1 MPRRSGQSAVRF
13 LSKVLWNLGLIT
25 LGSVLCAVAVN
36 GILIP
41 HRFVSGGV
49 TGLALVIHY
58 LLPSVPVSGL
68 YFVLNIPLFAFGWI
82 FVGRRFFFY
91 SIAGMVIFSGAL
103 EWVQVPVPVQDPILS
118 ALLAGII
125 SGTGS
130 GIILRSVGSPGGTD
144 ILSVILLNRF
154 SVHVG
159 TTVLAFNTGVLI
171 AAAIFSSLESVLYTL
186 VYLYVSS
193 HILNLV
199 VTGLS
204 QRKAVFIISP
214 HWKEISG
221 GILRE
226 IRRGVTIIRGQG
238 GYSGREEQ
246 ILYTIIITVSR
257 HPLWRI
263 LKKRIFHHFLIDY
276 IQQFEPAQLQK
287 LDGLL
292 KLGCHDQLL
301 GKARFLAEFKS
312 HFSVF
317 VVFVRC
323 V

>member
-13 LSKVLWNLGLIT
+13 LSRVLWNLGLIT

-58 LLPSVPVSGL
+58 LLPSLPVSGL
-68 YFVLNIPLFAFGWI
+68 YFLLNIPLFAFGWI
-82 FVGRRFFFY
+82 FIGRRFFFY

-103 EWVQVPVPVQDPILS
+103 QWTQVPVAVQDPILS

-125 SGTGS
+125 GGAGS
-130 GIILRSVGSPGGTD
+130 GIILRSVGSAGGTD
-144 ILSVILLNRF
+144 ILSVILLKRF
-154 SVHVG
+154 SIRVG
-159 TTVLAFNTGVLI
+159 TTVLAFNSGVLI
-171 AAAIFSSLESVLYTL
+171 AAAIFSSLESALYTL

-204 QRKAVFIISP
+204 QRKAVIIISP
-214 HWKEISG
+214 HWEEISG

-246 ILYTIIITVSR
+246 ILYTIITFR
-257 HPLWRI
+257 QLAR
-263 LKKRIFHHFLIDY
+263 LKRIIRRVD
-276 IQQFEPAQLQK
+276 PGA
-287 LDGLL
+287 
-292 KLGCHDQLL
+292 
-301 GKARFLAEFKS
+301 
-312 HFSVF
+312 F
-317 VVFVRC
+317 VVVTDTLEVMGHRIGTQPHW
-323 V
+323 

>member
-13 LSKVLWNLGLIT
+13 LSRALWNLGLIT

-49 TGLALVIHY
+49 TGSALVIHY
-58 LLPSVPVSGL
+58 ILPSVPVSWL
-68 YFVLNIPLFAFGWI
+68 YFLLNIPLFAIGWI

-103 EWVQVPVPVQDPILS
+103 QWVQVPVAVQDPILS

-125 SGTGS
+125 TGTGS
-130 GIILRSVGSPGGTD
+130 GIILRSVGSAGGTD
-144 ILSVILLNRF
+144 ILSVILLKRF
-154 SVHVG
+154 SIRVG
-159 TTVLAFNTGVLI
+159 TTVLAFNSGVLI
-171 AAAIFSSLESVLYTL
+171 AAAIFSSLESALYTL

-204 QRKAVFIISP
+204 QRKAIFIISP
-214 HWKEISG
+214 HWEEISG
-221 GILRE
+221 GILGE

-238 GYSGREEQ
+238 GYSGRDEQ
-246 ILYTIIITVSR
+246 ILYTIITFR
-257 HPLWRI
+257 ELAR
-263 LKKRIFHHFLIDY
+263 LKRMIRRVD
-276 IQQFEPAQLQK
+276 PGA
-287 LDGLL
+287 
-292 KLGCHDQLL
+292 
-301 GKARFLAEFKS
+301 
-312 HFSVF
+312 F
-317 VVFVRC
+317 VVVTDTLE
-323 V
+323 VMGHHIGTQPHW

>member
-1 MPRRSGQSAVRF
+1 MPQRSEQSAVRS
-13 LSKVLWNLGLIT
+13 LGRVLWNLGLIT
-25 LGSVLCAVAVN
+25 LGSVLCAVAVS

-58 LLPSVPVSGL
+58 LLPSAPVSWL
-68 YFVLNIPLFAFGWI
+68 YFLLNIPLFAIGWI

-103 EWVQVPVPVQDPILS
+103 QWVQIPLAVQDPFLS

-125 SGTGS
+125 SGAGS
-130 GIILRSVGSPGGTD
+130 GVILKSVGSAGGTD
-144 ILSVILLNRF
+144 ILSVILLKRF
-154 SVHVG
+154 SVRVG

-171 AAAIFSSLESVLYTL
+171 AASIFSSLESALYTL
-186 VYLYVSS
+186 IYLYVSS

-204 QRKAVFIISP
+204 QRKAVFIISSRSE
-214 HWKEISG
+214 EIRG
-221 GILRE
+221 EILRQ

-246 ILYTIIITVSR
+246 ILYTVITFREVSR
-257 HPLWRI
+257 LKRMIRRI
-263 LKKRIFHHFLIDY
+263 D
-276 IQQFEPAQLQK
+276 PVA
-287 LDGLL
+287 
-292 KLGCHDQLL
+292 
-301 GKARFLAEFKS
+301 
-312 HFSVF
+312 F
-317 VVFVRC
+317 VVVTDTLEVMGHRIGNQPHW
-323 V
+323 